1 MPTTSNYLLQRRLRP
16 LVLLTISIFLLTG
29 DSTVLAQEA
38 APPFDTEKLFSVDR
52 LITQAI
58 DDGELPGAVV
68 VVGFGDQIV
77 YQKAFGSRV
86 VSQGQGL
93 EEMTVDTIF
102 DLASLTKVVATTTS
116 IMMLVEM
123 GEIRLRD
130 RVATFIPEFARY
142 GKEHVTI
149 NHLLTHMLSLIH
161 I

>member
-77 YQKAFGSRV
+77 YQ
-86 VSQGQGL
+86 
-93 EEMTVDTIF
+93 
-102 DLASLTKVVATTTS
+102 
-116 IMMLVEM
+116 
-123 GEIRLRD
+123 
-130 RVATFIPEFARY
+130 
-142 GKEHVTI
+142 
-149 NHLLTHMLSLIH
+149 LSLIH